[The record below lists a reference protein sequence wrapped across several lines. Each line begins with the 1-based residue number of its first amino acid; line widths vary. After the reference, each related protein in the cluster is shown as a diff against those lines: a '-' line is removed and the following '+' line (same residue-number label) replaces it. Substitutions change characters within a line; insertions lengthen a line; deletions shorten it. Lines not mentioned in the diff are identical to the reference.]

1 MSTSI
6 EMIDS
11 AGSQNSLVEET
22 MSAPIETMELDESH
36 GPLDKYQHLEKS
48 TGRFVA
54 GSAID
59 VLPCANNAAILLEK
73 NSIKDLPTESKGF
86 LSEMIS
92 LSSSLFILAILNSF
106 FISVL
111 FQVLGYLGSCSPSLA
126 AVAQIS
132 KRHNKLMNEVSS
144 SMMRKADFRIPLKRN
159 PCESTTSKFVRHA
172 RACSDCKNMVD
183 QVFSFTKKDF
193 RKDVSIRELDE
204 MTDVTMKLI
213 TAKASRA
220 LRKQALTYSGK
231 FGGKL
236 FKFAKETQDTVHFDR
251 ALVILQMVV
260 LTDVQNKKKSGR
272 TPISAA
278 LCKNLLNFYM
288 QQKNRTPGA
297 LNTIR

>member
-6 EMIDS
+6 EIIGS

-22 MSAPIETMELDESH
+22 MSATIETMELDESH

-48 TGRFVA
+48 TGRLAA

-59 VLPCANNAAILLEK
+59 VLPCANNAEILLEK
-73 NSIKDLPTESKGF
+73 NSIKDLPTE
-86 LSEMIS
+86 I
-92 LSSSLFILAILNSF
+92 
-106 FISVL
+106 L

-272 TPISAA
+272 TPIGAA